1 VQGLDEEDLGNLL
14 QLHLQSVSIS
24 LRVLINILLGLF
36 PSNLCLFTYVRL
48 IDGFDW
54 TNLIE

>member
-1 VQGLDEEDLGNLL
+1 VQGLDKEDLEKLL

-24 LRVLINILLGLF
+24 LRVLINIFLGIF
-36 PSNLCLFTYVRL
+36 PSNLCLFTHVCL

-54 TNLIE
+54 TNLKE